1 VPRGHNH
8 LIQGLPHTERARF
21 LTICKPVE
29 LASAEV
35 LCESGTPTRYVYFPI
50 NGVISL
56 VTPIEG
62 RSMLEVGMVGS
73 EGMVGTQ
80 LVLGVGESP
89 LHALVQGT
97 GSAWRIA
104 AAPFRTE
111 LARSTALRVSLNR
124 YVCVTMNQL
133 ASSVVC
139 QRFHRIGPR
148 LARWLLMTQDRAH
161 ADSFHVTHE
170 FLAYML
176 GVRRVGVTSAA
187 VALQRLGLIRYRR
200 GELVV
205 LDRHGLEAAA
215 CCCYAAER
223 KIYLDILH

>member
-1 VPRGHNH
+1 MPRVHNH
-8 LIQGLPHTERARF
+8 LIQRLPHKERARF

-29 LASAEV
+29 LALAEI

-62 RSMLEVGMVGS
+62 KSVLEVGMVGS

-89 LHALVQGT
+89 LNALVQGT

-104 AAPFRTE
+104 AAPFCNE
-111 LARSTALRVSLNR
+111 LAQSAALRVSLNR

-148 LARWLLMTQDRAH
+148 LARWLLMTQDRVH

-176 GVRRVGVTSAA
+176 GVRRVGITSAA
-187 VALQRLGLIRYRR
+187 LELQRLGLIRYRR
-200 GELVV
+200 GELIV
-205 LDRHGLEAAA
+205 LDRPGLEAAA
-215 CCCYAAER
+215 CRCYAAAR